1 MAELIKPISVKDYL
15 EFEEQETKRLQARWK
30 AELDSFSALGDLYG
44 LLAANIKVSAQNLIL
59 PCRLFLAVES
69 QMYGVVS
76 QLLRRRMTDALA
88 LTRRAIEAAAA
99 AYLVWEKPALAEVFL
114 NAYPNVNM
122 ADDLK
127 QWKPSKKYKEEFS
140 TQKLFDHDGEVWN
153 RLRSTYQVTSA
164 MCSHAGPGVL
174 KDQENR
180 NQQLYVHFV
189 HPDEGEG
196 RRHWYWIM
204 GSYFEMLRVFMRIF
218 REQLERTFLGQ
229 LEKDIIGWRDKSAK
243 QFDEL
248 ARQSSKDTLKDSSLI
263 LRHEQVKFL
272 FR

>member
-243 QFDEL
+243 QFDERT
-248 ARQSSKDTLKDSSLI
+248 RQSLEGTLKDSSPI

-272 FR
+272 FS